1 MPFFNPPRAPVPAG
15 FPLEPFDRNGK
26 RISNGALV
34 RIDEI
39 PDWLTHDLPEEDVV
53 RLRQRENTVM
63 HVVEIDA
70 YGFIWF
76 GEEGE
81 SESGHRFCLKP
92 SEVSIAEDAHE

>member
-1 MPFFNPPRAPVPAG
+1 MSFFKPPRAPLPAG

-34 RIDEI
+34 RIAEI
-39 PDWLTHDLPEEDVV
+39 PHWLTHDLPDEEVV
-53 RLRQRENTVM
+53 RLQQLENKVM

-76 GEEGE
+76 GEDVE
-81 SESGHRFCLKP
+81 SESGHWFCLKP
-92 SEVSIAEDAHE
+92 SEVSVAENACE